1 MPYSSA
7 SVVACSGCWDWP
19 IPAALPRRFVCKAP
33 LFQWEFIFVR
43 HYVRMWFTSCMIVR
57 FRLGPVIIVL
67 TGGGEGGEGM
77 RCRHDRWTTRND
89 EGGLGRAKTPKASV
103 GSIWEYKVDDDDSG
117 VGPLDDRGACTP
129 AAGVVEAGNIDALS
143 TYPLLTL
150 CGA

>member
-1 MPYSSA
+1 VYHRA
-7 SVVACSGCWDWP
+7 SCIGILASGGHQD
-19 IPAALPRRFVCKAP
+19 RVQMDTP
-33 LFQWEFIFVR
+33 LKG
-43 HYVRMWFTSCMIVR
+43 TSPNR
-57 FRLGPVIIVL
+57 
-67 TGGGEGGEGM
+67 M

>member
-1 MPYSSA
+1 M
-7 SVVACSGCWDWP
+7 
-19 IPAALPRRFVCKAP
+19 
-33 LFQWEFIFVR
+33 
-43 HYVRMWFTSCMIVR
+43 
-57 FRLGPVIIVL
+57 GPCNNCPNW
-67 TGGGEGGEGM
+67 GGEGGEGM

-89 EGGLGRAKTPKASV
+89 EVEGGLGRAKTPKASV
-103 GSIWEYKVDDDDSG
+103 GSIWEYTVDDDDSG